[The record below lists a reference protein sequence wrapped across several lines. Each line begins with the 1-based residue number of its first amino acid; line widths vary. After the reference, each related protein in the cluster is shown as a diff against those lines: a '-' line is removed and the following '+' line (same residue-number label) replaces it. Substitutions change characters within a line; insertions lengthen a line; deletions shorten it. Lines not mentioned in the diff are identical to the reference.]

1 MSDFFDS
8 DIVKDEMETINEMQ
22 EEIYSQVFKF
32 PELPLDDQIEHLD
45 LLDDLLERQQI
56 LYTRMKLSDDPR
68 AKEIAQNVRDSAI
81 IMGFPKDVDCNVLFS
96 NMRKTLEKVREGL
109 PEKQ

>member
-1 MSDFFDS
+1 M
-8 DIVKDEMETINEMQ
+8 
-22 EEIYSQVFKF
+22 
-32 PELPLDDQIEHLD
+32 
-45 LLDDLLERQQI
+45 LDDLLERQQV

-81 IMGFPKDVDCNVLFS
+81 VMGFPKDVDCNILFQ

>member
-32 PELPLDDQIEHLD
+32 PELHLDDQIEHLD
-45 LLDDLLERQQI
+45 MLDDLLERQQV

-81 IMGFPKDVDCNVLFS
+81 VMGFPKDVDCNILFQ

-109 PEKQ
+109 PERQ

>member
-1 MSDFFDS
+1 MSDYFDS

-32 PELPLDDQIEHLD
+32 PELHLDDQIEHLD
-45 LLDDLLERQQI
+45 MLDVLLERQQV
-56 LYTRMKLSDDPR
+56 LYTRMILSDDPR

-81 IMGFPKDVDCNVLFS
+81 VMGFPKDVDCNILFQ

-109 PEKQ
+109 PERQ

>member
-32 PELPLDDQIEHLD
+32 PELHLDDQIEHLD
-45 LLDDLLERQQI
+45 MLDDLLERQQV

-81 IMGFPKDVDCNVLFS
+81 VMGFPKDVDCNILFQ

>member
-32 PELPLDDQIEHLD
+32 PELHLDDQIEHLD
-45 LLDDLLERQQI
+45 MLDDLLERQQV

-81 IMGFPKDVDCNVLFS
+81 VMGFPKDVDCNILFQ

-109 PEKQ
+109 PDKQ

>member
-8 DIVKDEMETINEMQ
+8 DFVKDEMETINEMQ

-32 PELPLDDQIEHLD
+32 PTLPRDEQLEHLEQ
-45 LLDDLLERQQI
+45 LDDLLEKQQI

-68 AKEIAQNVRDSAI
+68 AKEIADNVRQSAI
-81 IMGFPKDVDCNVLFS
+81 VMGFPKDVDCNLLFS
-96 NMRKTLEKVREGL
+96 NMRQTLNRVREGL
-109 PEKQ
+109 DKAV

>member
-1 MSDFFDS
+1 MSAFFDS

-32 PELPLDDQIEHLD
+32 PELHLDDQIEHLD
-45 LLDDLLERQQI
+45 MLDDLLERQQV

-81 IMGFPKDVDCNVLFS
+81 VMGFPKDVDCNILFQ

-109 PEKQ
+109 PERQ